1 MQNLISI
8 FTGEMNE
15 MIIKKSH
22 IEKALADS
30 NNKLIKEET
39 TNKESEKKI
48 LRLEKNMENYQLL
61 NNEKELD
68 YKRNIAELKSELLLS
83 TQTIHTN
90 EIIRKDDI
98 DKNEIQLRNMN
109 IICQE
114 REAWREAVSTKVI
127 CPSLLFIPLLLLFTL
142 LFLFHFFYFK

>member
-1 MQNLISI
+1 MILISI

-22 IEKALADS
+22 IEKVLADS

-48 LRLEKNMENYQLL
+48 IRLEKNMENYQLL

-98 DKNEIQLRNMN
+98 DKNELQLRNMN

-127 CPSLLFIPLLLLFTL
+127 CRSLLFIPLLLLFTL
-142 LFLFHFFYFK
+142 LF

>member
-1 MQNLISI
+1 M
-8 FTGEMNE
+8 
-15 MIIKKSH
+15 
-22 IEKALADS
+22 
-30 NNKLIKEET
+30 
-39 TNKESEKKI
+39 
-48 LRLEKNMENYQLL
+48 RLEKNMENYQLL

-98 DKNEIQLRNMN
+98 DKNELQLRNMN

-114 REAWREAVSTKVI
+114 REAWREAVSARFI
-127 CPSLLFIPLLLLFTL
+127 SSCLFSIPLL
-142 LFLFHFFYFK
+142 

>member
-8 FTGEMNE
+8 FTGEINE

-22 IEKALADS
+22 IEKALADC

-98 DKNEIQLRNMN
+98 DKNELQLRNMN

-114 REAWREAVSTKVI
+114 REAWREAVSARFL
-127 CPSLLFIPLLLLFTL
+127 SLCLFSIPLL
-142 LFLFHFFYFK
+142 